1 MKKLFIL
8 IAFITL
14 LQNTYSQQFTEN
26 TEINLTGILYGEA
39 KWIDIDKTGK
49 DELLISG
56 YDTNYEAFSALYSY
70 QSGNI
75 GLLPITIDPY
85 YFSSI
90 GKLDY
95 NNDGVTDFIIIG
107 YNASDEGI
115 SSLYV
120 SDGNGSYTVQNINI
134 PGTTNGKIKIEDLNN
149 DGLDDI
155 IITGTDDSY
164 DNIAKLY
171 LQNMEGEFIES
182 TVPFFGN
189 TYSSITTFDANNDG
203 NIDVLLT
210 GFSSNYIP
218 ESKLY
223 INDGTAV
230 FTESTAVLAD
240 VYFSTSSA
248 ADYDNDGDIDILIS
262 GFNSSYAPYTVLYNN
277 DEHGN
282 FTENT
287 TVTLEQLYWGASNFV
302 DYDNDGDLDLFLSG
316 ADSNTVPHAKFY
328 KNTNGILYEDTNAEI
343 GIYGTYVSSADWTD
357 YDNDGD
363 LDFVLS
369 GLNTDNEPITKVYTN
384 QQESLSIDDFANK
397 TQLSIYPNPTTDK
410 TVNLIYDKGQLSS
423 SLNTI
428 KIYSSIGQKVYQ
440 TSLNTNSGVYNKSL
454 DLSSLA
460 SGIYVLQFTS
470 GNTSVTKKL
479 VLK

>member
-26 TEINLTGILYGEA
+26 NDINLTGVLYGEA
-39 KWIDIDKTGK
+39 KWIDIDNTGK
-49 DELLISG
+49 AELLLSG
-56 YDTNYEAFSALYSY
+56 YDTNYEVFSALYSY
-70 QSGNI
+70 QSGSL

-95 NNDGVTDFIIIG
+95 NNDGVSDFIIIG
-107 YNASDEGI
+107 YNSNDEEASN
-115 SSLYV
+115 LYV
-120 SDGNGSYTVQNINI
+120 SDGNGSYTIQDIDI

-149 DGLDDI
+149 DGLDDV
-155 IITGTDDSY
+155 IITGADANY
-164 DNIAKLY
+164 VNIAKLY
-171 LQNMEGEFIES
+171 LQNTDGDFIES
-182 TVPFFGN
+182 PVPFFGS

-210 GFSSNYIP
+210 GFSGSYIP

-223 INDGTAV
+223 LNDGTAV
-230 FTESTAVLAD
+230 FTESNAELAN

-262 GFNSSYAPYTVLYNN
+262 GFNSSYVPYTVLYNN
-277 DEHGN
+277 DNGN

-287 TVTLEQLYWGASNFV
+287 TVALEQLYWGVSNFI

-328 KNTNGILYEDTNAEI
+328 KNTNGTLSEDANAEI
-343 GIYGTYVSSADWTD
+343 GIYGTYISSADWTD

-369 GLNTDNEPITKVYTN
+369 GLNSDNEAITKVYTN
-384 QQESLSIDDFANK
+384 KQEGLSIDDFTNT
-397 TQLSIYPNPTTDK
+397 TQFSIYPNPTTDK
-410 TVNLIYDKGQLSS
+410 TVNLVYDEEQLTASI
-423 SLNTI
+423 NTI
-428 KIYSSIGQKVYQ
+428 KIYSSTGQKVYQ
-440 TSLNTNSGVYNKSL
+440 TNLNTNSGFYNKSL

-470 GNTSVTKKL
+470 GNNSITKKL